1 VSKPHRKQNQHNYER
16 DEKEVSHYYKVQK
29 TLQNKKLMKNV
40 DKTLRSKDYAKI
52 IQLEDY

>member
-1 VSKPHRKQNQHNYER
+1 MSKPHRKQNQHNYER